1 MSRTKKPAVKLPGDK
16 TLQDIEAEIAA
27 KHGPPIILGSHQKWH
42 LLPGQG
48 IRVDGMIGG
57 ADNMTV
63 EYFEDFY
70 ARADSLRFMLHKA
83 GVKHTYKGYSQAEW
97 GALKTATPPQSGE
110 FNGLPR
116 LTLGGKE
123 YGQSMAILR
132 AFGSKYGF
140 YDPTDPIS
148 SYYCDVIV
156 DGCVDV
162 LGSTTGALFP
172 VLGKGG
178 KADEED
184 FQKIRELFKKSHVPT
199 LNLLVANMKKHGG
212 KYAAG
217 NKVSIADCCMVSSMA
232 NIWCNEASPF
242 YATF

>member
-1 MSRTKKPAVKLPGDK
+1 M
-16 TLQDIEAEIAA
+16 TL
-27 KHGPPIILGSHQKWH
+27 
-42 LLPGQG
+42 
-48 IRVDGMIGG
+48 
-57 ADNMTV
+57 

-70 ARADSLRFMLHKA
+70 ARSDAIRFMLLKA
-83 GVKHTYKGYSQAEW
+83 GAKFTFKGYTQAEW
-97 GALKTATPPQSGE
+97 GALKTAEPQQSGE

-132 AFGSKYGF
+132 AFGAKYGF
-140 YDPTDPIS
+140 YDPSDVMG
-148 SYYCDVIV
+148 SYYTDVIV
-156 DGCVDV
+156 DGNVDI
-162 LGSTTGALFP
+162 LGSTTGAIFP

-178 KADEED
+178 QADEED
-184 FQKIRELFKKSHVPT
+184 LQKVRDLFKKSHAPT
-199 LNLLVANMKKHGG
+199 LNLLIANMKAHGG

-217 NKVSIADCCMVSSMA
+217 NKLGIADCCMVASMA